1 MIEKWECDVCGLKLN
16 NIILPIRHHCKD
28 NLSNEL
34 EHEENESS
42 GKHDLSDSNKLK
54 QDGQRLVDE
63 LGNVGVTIESD
74 LTKIEGLGDLIH
86 ATLNKI
92 GITEERFKQVLQ
104 LKECNCNARRKFL
117 NKLIP
122 FTKG

>member
-1 MIEKWECDVCGLKLN
+1 MVWVCEVCGRTLENAHVPTKHKCEINGLGD
-16 NIILPIRHHCKD
+16 PRKET
-28 NLSNEL
+28 LSDHNEL
-34 EHEENESS
+34 T
-42 GKHDLSDSNKLK
+42 K
-54 QDGQRLVDE
+54 DGQRLVEE

>member
-1 MIEKWECDVCGLKLN
+1 MGNEAYIEEMRRKHLKPDAEQVSRLQAQFRNQTEQVAN
-16 NIILPIRHHCKD
+16 NADI
-28 NLSNEL
+28 
-34 EHEENESS
+34 
-42 GKHDLSDSNKLK
+42 K
-54 QDGQRLVDE
+54 QDGQRLIDE
-63 LGNVGVTIESD
+63 LGNAGVTLDSD
-74 LTKIEGLGDLIH
+74 LNKIEGLGDLIH

-122 FTKG
+122 FSKG

>member
-1 MIEKWECDVCGLKLN
+1 MGNEKWF
-16 NIILPIRHHCKD
+16 
-28 NLSNEL
+28 
-34 EHEENESS
+34 EETVK
-42 GKHDLSDSNKLK
+42 KHLADTPEYRAKAQAVYDAHKREVKSKSELK

-63 LGNVGVTIESD
+63 LGNAGVTIESD

-104 LKECNCNARRKFL
+104 LKECNCSARRKFL

>member
-1 MIEKWECDVCGLKLN
+1 MGNEAYIEEMRRKHFRPNPEQVARVQAQFQDQK
-16 NIILPIRHHCKD
+16 KQMA
-28 NLSNEL
+28 
-34 EHEENESS
+34 ENA
-42 GKHDLSDSNKLK
+42 DIK

-63 LGNVGVTIESD
+63 LGNAGVTIDSD
-74 LTKIEGLGDLIH
+74 LNKIEGLGDLIH

-122 FTKG
+122 FSKG